1 MVKFNQAI
9 LSEIQRFLVDAE
21 TEKQKWH
28 RSLKLG
34 LDFCAA
40 RRCILAGFE
49 YTLGKSISLPGRAC
63 RRFKQIFAQ
72 IVDSRRVAVAKA
84 SLNPEKM
91 NNNSAT

>member
-9 LSEIQRFLVDAE
+9 LSEIQRFLADTE

-49 YTLGKSISLPGRAC
+49 YTLGKAYHCPVGRAAVSSRFLRKLSTQDERQWRK
-63 RRFKQIFAQ
+63 RRSILRK
-72 IVDSRRVAVAKA
+72 
-84 SLNPEKM
+84 
-91 NNNSAT
+91 